1 MIGTHSVHYTAR
13 VVLAA
18 ATAQIL
24 QRCPNQSCKRL
35 VKVLWC
41 GGSSYTLVVAK
52 SCLLLLGW
60 YFDNVQRPPFTRTT
74 IRPSADFIR
83 SFGTTFMFRYPSIM
97 EYALGQDSF
106 VVMYNVM
113 PKNENVLVL
122 CLNSN
127 VKPGKRPN
135 QTTSKWMPLFIASR
149 YHYHYH
155 LIFGM
160 KIDVAKSNFLATLPF

>member
-1 MIGTHSVHYTAR
+1 MYRDLHLPAPSV
-13 VVLAA
+13 
-18 ATAQIL
+18 
-24 QRCPNQSCKRL
+24 
-35 VKVLWC
+35 
-41 GGSSYTLVVAK
+41 
-52 SCLLLLGW
+52 
-60 YFDNVQRPPFTRTT
+60 RPPTSSALLVLRLRT
-74 IRPSADFIR
+74 
-83 SFGTTFMFRYPSIM
+83 YPSIM

-106 VVMYNVM
+106 VVTYNVM

-135 QTTSKWMPLFIASR
+135 QTTSKRMPLFIASC

-155 LIFGM
+155 LISGM

>member
-1 MIGTHSVHYTAR
+1 MADFALLESQRLISRKIWVIEKSRNFHTVIGTHSVHYTAR

-18 ATAQIL
+18 ATQIL

-83 SFGTTFMFRYPSIM
+83 SFGTTFTYVPFNHGICTR
-97 EYALGQDSF
+97 AGF
-106 VVMYNVM
+106 VCSYVRTMWC
-113 PKNENVLVL
+113 PKT
-122 CLNSN
+122 
-127 VKPGKRPN
+127 K
-135 QTTSKWMPLFIASR
+135 TF
-149 YHYHYH
+149 
-155 LIFGM
+155 
-160 KIDVAKSNFLATLPF
+160 